1 MNNKF
6 TGKINEL
13 ELEQLVGDNQVVG
26 GISPTIIPAAISF
39 AGVTLTVTFGAG
51 CMSNFRMDTKS
62 CNK

>member
-39 AGVTLTVTFGAG
+39 AGVTLTVTFGSGACPTSG
-51 CMSNFRMDTKS
+51 CTKS